1 MVHLSPNVKGKRCRK
16 CSFMCFG
23 ANSRRNFFGHMVE
36 RHSRGK
42 MERIKICNTCYFNCN
57 SNLNH
62 VYRSHFTRE
71 NCDGADAPDFDL
83 PADGPW
89 ILVSLSSKDFLSNM
103 WLRKEK
109 IYLMSLLTQKCNLAN
124 T

>member
-36 RHSRGK
+36 RHSRGR

-62 VYRSHFTRE
+62 LYVSHYTRE

-89 ILVSLSSKDFLSNM
+89 ILVSF
-103 WLRKEK
+103 RK
-109 IYLMSLLTQKCNLAN
+109 
-124 T
+124 